1 MAGIDFG
8 MDNIAAIVTT
18 DRASRVYKGGAVL
31 SESRSFHKRRAE
43 AVSIITK
50 GTKHKHADSAHLKR
64 LSLHHDGFM
73 RDVMHK
79 VSTDI
84 IRWCVEHGVG
94 TLAVCAMRVGQV
106 GSHVDLMGLNF
117 LQQLHDRFDIALRH
131 G

>member
-1 MAGIDFG
+1 M
-8 MDNIAAIVTT
+8 
-18 DRASRVYKGGAVL
+18 
-31 SESRSFHKRRAE
+31 

-94 TLAVCAMRVGQV
+94 RLVIGTNRGWKQAMDRGKFPMTCC
-106 GSHVDLMGLNF
+106 GS
-117 LQQLHDRFDIALRH
+117 
-131 G
+131 